1 MELMGW
7 PQFYGVIGI
16 PVGGIKLAQKLEQ
29 YAVNDGDLLIVDD
42 VLTTGGS
49 MMSMQKQYPEAR
61 GLVVFARGPCS
72 AWITPIFQ
80 MGSML

>member
-1 MELMGW
+1 MELMDW

-16 PVGGIKLAQKLEQ
+16 PTGGLKLAQQLEQ
-29 YAVNDGDLLIVDD
+29 YAVDDGYLLIVDD

-49 MMSMQKQYPEAR
+49 MMSMRKQYPEAR
-61 GLVVFARGPCS
+61 GLVVFARGPCP
-72 AWITPIFQ
+72 AWVTPIFQ